1 MFKLSEKSHV
11 KFMHTALLLYLLDF
25 YYVQD
30 AKSAHRN
37 NIGGVMHHYI
47 LMMDKIWGTAFWSQN
62 AWSALA

>member
-11 KFMHTALLLYLLDF
+11 KFTHTALLLYLLDF

-47 LMMDKIWGTAFWSQN
+47 LMMDKI
-62 AWSALA
+62 